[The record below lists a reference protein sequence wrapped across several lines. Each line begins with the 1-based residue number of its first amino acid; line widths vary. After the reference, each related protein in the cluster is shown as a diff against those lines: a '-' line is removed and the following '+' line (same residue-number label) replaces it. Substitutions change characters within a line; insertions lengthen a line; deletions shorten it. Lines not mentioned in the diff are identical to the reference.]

1 MSTDLA
7 TSFPP
12 LSQQPPPSASKAAPT
27 KGVGKVARAQQP
39 KPTRQARTLD
49 EIMAEERIMQEIREG
64 YEALGVEFDPSN
76 ADMVQ
81 RIAEILG
88 FSVIDTTLL

>member
-1 MSTDLA
+1 LVDRRA
-7 TSFPP
+7 
-12 LSQQPPPSASKAAPT
+12 LSIES
-27 KGVGKVARAQQP
+27 
-39 KPTRQARTLD
+39 
-49 EIMAEERIMQEIREG
+49 
-64 YEALGVEFDPSN
+64 EALGVEFDPSN

>member
-1 MSTDLA
+1 
-7 TSFPP
+7 
-12 LSQQPPPSASKAAPT
+12 
-27 KGVGKVARAQQP
+27 
-39 KPTRQARTLD
+39 
-49 EIMAEERIMQEIREG
+49 MAEERIMQEIREG